1 MLTKE
6 DFVNLIKQLTAENI
20 RAVFEILG
28 VPIPTPAGLLFS
40 IGLKLFPAYERAS
53 EEKRKEVEEFAS
65 ANAGVPKAVVKPE
78 PEPEPEPEPD
88 KTSPLYVYY
97 HLMEIGKLDIR
108 NLDMDRINE
117 QFEYKGEKFTLIMAL
132 TEYILSRS
140 NPYYWKDLETLLS
153 RSKVD
158 FNVSVDGRTVEDV
171 ILSTKTDGLTQE
183 NTKNISTLISIL
195 LLNGFKFTRLQDAHG
210 PMKEL
215 INKIAVFKKLYLP
228 PVPSRACQ
236 YAQNWQTGDF
246 NGLKLPGHIKPDYFY
261 CGQYYFDGRYV
272 VVKFPKGMSLYHGS
286 KPLANAA
293 VNLPLGKEYY
303 MPSEFEGANPYP
315 EIKLEE
321 AGNSEFS
328 IEELLT
334 EKSSFTQSW
343 FADPENAKKY
353 SDGCC
358 VQSYK
363 LKHDS
368 VFILLDNE
376 LNIETILESPDIDIE
391 AKKKLRKMFGMPD
404 DPQGRIEY
412 ELGKSNNPFGIIGNI
427 KYKRGSKPVVEK
439 QRISDYDTDKAFAAW
454 FCNHFNES
462 DYAGYCAPDQFKN
475 DTGFH
480 LEFIYC
486 NSALYLERDLTN
498 PVDIFYED
506 ASLYPEKVR
515 ILVNQMRYYET
526 TNTDF
531 HSGNLLQHSVWTLL
545 FTESLLGQ
553 LVDLNNPQEP
563 QLDDRKRSI
572 IIAAGLLHDIGKM
585 NPNKCFKNTK
595 RNKFIYHDIPTHPED
610 GAAYFDIGIPILDDN
625 LEIVGRML
633 PHDILTEM
641 IPDITPEEVNLVK
654 DVVALHWFF
663 GKDVVKYKNSPKR
676 YKQAI
681 AGYKK
686 KFGDVLTMI
695 ATMIVSISDIE
706 ASQPFTLD
714 KLASLQPGEIKDAIR
729 SKVFKYIVSKPKL
742 YRGGNIAS
750 KIGINKNGIE
760 CMNDVLTPS

>member
-1 MLTKE
+1 MLSKE
-6 DFVNLIKQLTAENI
+6 DLVKLALQLTQEN
-20 RAVFEILG
+20 ALEAFKILG
-28 VPIPTPAGLLFS
+28 GPQPQKAQLGIYIKA
-40 IGLKLFPAYERAS
+40 KLFPVYEKATEEERKKVEELLVAS
-53 EEKRKEVEEFAS
+53 EGA
-65 ANAGVPKAVVKPE
+65 PKAVVKPE
-78 PEPEPEPEPD
+78 PEPEPAPIRDE
-88 KTSPLYVYY
+88 KSPLNVYDN
-97 HLMEIGKLDIR
+97 LLEGGELDF
-108 NLDMDRINE
+108 NTLDFKRINE

-132 TEYILSRS
+132 AKYILSRGK
-140 NPYYWKDLETLLS
+140 PYTWKDLEILLS
-153 RSKVD
+153 RTKVD
-158 FNVSVDGRTVEDV
+158 FNVIVDGRTVEDV
-171 ILSTKTDGLTQE
+171 ILSTDTDGLTQE
-183 NTKNISTLISIL
+183 NIKNISTLISIL
-195 LLNGFKFTRLQDAHG
+195 LLNGFKFTRLQDTHG

-215 INKIAVFKKLYLP
+215 INKIPVFKKLYLP
-228 PVPSRACQ
+228 PVPSSACQ

-246 NGLKLPGHIKPDYFY
+246 NGLKLPEHIKPDYFY

-286 KPLANAA
+286 RPLANAA

-303 MPSEFEGANPYP
+303 TPSEFQGANPYP
-315 EIKLEE
+315 EINLEE
-321 AGNSEFS
+321 AGNSRFS

-334 EKSSFTQSW
+334 EKSPFTQSW

-376 LNIETILESPDIDIE
+376 LNIENILGSPDIDKE
-391 AKKKLRKMFGMPD
+391 AKKNLLKMFDMPED
-404 DPQGRIEY
+404 SLDKIEY

-427 KYKRGSKPVVEK
+427 KYKRNMAKTFEK
-439 QRISDYDTDKAFAAW
+439 ARASAFDIDKAFAAW

-462 DYAGYCAPDQFKN
+462 GYAGYCAPHQFAK
-475 DTGFH
+475 TGFH
-480 LEFIYC
+480 LEFMYC

-515 ILVNQMRYYET
+515 LLMNQMRYYET

-553 LVDLNNPQEP
+553 LVDLNNPDVIA
-563 QLDDRKRSI
+563 LNDRTRSI

-585 NPNKCFKNTK
+585 NPDKCVKNTK
-595 RNKFIYHDIPTHPED
+595 RNKFIYYDILTHPED
-610 GAAYFDIGIPILDDN
+610 GAEYFDTGIPILNDD
-625 LEIVGRML
+625 LEIVERMS
-633 PHDILTEM
+633 PRDILLEM
-641 IPDITPEEVNLVK
+641 IPDITLEEVKLVQ

-663 GKDVVKYKNSPKR
+663 GKEVVGSKKLPLRKYR
-676 YKQAI
+676 EAI
-681 AGYKK
+681 AGYKQ
-686 KFGDVLTMI
+686 KFGNVLTMI

-750 KIGINKNGIE
+750 KIKINKNGIE
-760 CMNDVLTPS
+760 CMNDVLKS